1 MPERSRLECVEMQV
15 EDVRRWLLDAAAFG
29 KSITP
34 EQLEV
39 MARKPAE
46 GLRIDTDATQ
56 GRE

>member
-1 MPERSRLECVEMQV
+1 MAARCRSFRQV
-15 EDVRRWLLDAAAFG
+15 DY
-29 KSITP
+29 P